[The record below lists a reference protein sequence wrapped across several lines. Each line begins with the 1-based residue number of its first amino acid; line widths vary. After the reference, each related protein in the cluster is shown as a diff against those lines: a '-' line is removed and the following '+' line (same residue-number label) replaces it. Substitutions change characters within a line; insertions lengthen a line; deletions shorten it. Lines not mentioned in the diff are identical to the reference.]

1 MVGMA
6 VLAAST
12 ILTAILLFEL
22 TRDYRIVLP
31 LMAAVG
37 LCSLVERIQPNST
50 SRGIYQLGLNVQK
63 DQQTE
68 ILSNSGGGGMHQS
81 PLMLPAALPVL
92 QAGSA
97 MTRVCR
103 SALVIDEAEH
113 LVGIVTL
120 KILTELFLFGNSMRS
135 PKAKYKVTHLTEADG
150 NLPYQSSL
158 TFVPTE
164 ILYAYTG

>member
-6 VLAAST
+6 ALAAST
-12 ILTAILLFEL
+12 TGASDSDLLLFEL

-37 LCSLVERIQPNST
+37 LSGLVERIQPNST
-50 SRGIYQLGLNVQK
+50 SRANLQLGLNVQK

-68 ILSNSGGGGMHQS
+68 ILPQILVAEAMHQS

-92 QAGSA
+92 QAGLA
-97 MTRVCR
+97 MTRVV
-103 SALVIDEAEH
+103 AAVVIDEAEH

-120 KILTELFLFGNSMRS
+120 KILTELFLLGTVCDRQRRS
-135 PKAKYKVTHLTEADG
+135 TRLRT
-150 NLPYQSSL
+150 
-158 TFVPTE
+158 
-164 ILYAYTG
+164 